1 LRSAIICDAMR
12 SKEAEQVLA
21 RSRQLVEGRQWTV
34 ALETLDEATQLDL
47 EYADAWYEKGKLL
60 HRLGRV
66 EEALEAFERVISINP
81 ENNDGWYNK
90 GVCLTKLGRNE
101 ESLEA
106 FQEASRLNPES
117 SDESRLEGV
126 NLLGILGGDREAL
139 EALEKAA
146 VLGNTDAYVNQQYQY
161 RVDLEFVWDDG
172 VVERMWV
179 KKETPQSI
187 RINSPR
193 YAQCSLIIEASD
205 RISCNYP
212 AKELAGD
219 LAAELASRE
228 DEVRFSVFP
237 KGQVP
242 AYSVRTP
249 PKYAKE
255 VWCDIVV
262 TDHFAYHLKRTIGF
276 DKAIGRQFAEKVI
289 ANFEPF

>member
-1 LRSAIICDAMR
+1 MNENKL
-12 SKEAEQVLA
+12 EQVLA
-21 RSRQLVEGRQWTV
+21 KGRQLIKQRAWVE
-34 ALETLDEATQLDL
+34 AIETFDEAISVDPVCS
-47 EYADAWYEKGKLL
+47 DAWYEKGKVL
-60 HRLGRV
+60 HRLGRI
-66 EEALEAFERVISINP
+66 EEALEAFARVISINP

-117 SDESRLEGV
+117 SDESRLEGI
-126 NLLGILGGDREAL
+126 NFLGILGGDREACEAL
-139 EALEKAA
+139 EALEKVA
-146 VLGNTDAYVNQQYQY
+146 VPGNTDAYVNQQYQY
-161 RVDLEFVWDDG
+161 RVDLEFIWDDG

-179 KKETPQSI
+179 KEETPQSI
-187 RINSPR
+187 MINSPR
-193 YAQCSLIIEASD
+193 YAQCSLTIEARD

-219 LAAELASRE
+219 LAVELTSKE
-228 DEVRFSVFP
+228 GEVRFFVFP

-255 VWCDIVV
+255 IWCDIVV

-276 DKAIGRQFAEKVI
+276 DKVIGRQFAEKVI

>member
-1 LRSAIICDAMR
+1 MSE
-12 SKEAEQVLA
+12 SK
-21 RSRQLVEGRQWTV
+21 
-34 ALETLDEATQLDL
+34 LDEALAKGRQLIRQRAWAEAIEAFD
-47 EYADAWYEKGKLL
+47 EAIAVGQSCSDAWSEKGKLL

-66 EEALEAFERVISINP
+66 EEALETFERVISMNP
-81 ENNDGWYNK
+81 ENNDGWYNN
-90 GVCLTKLGRNE
+90 GMCLTKLGRNE

-106 FQEASRLNPES
+106 FQEARRLNPES
-117 SDESRLEGV
+117 SDASQLEGI
-126 NLLGILGGDREAL
+126 NFLGILGGDREAL
-139 EALEKAA
+139 EALEKVA
-146 VLGNTDAYVNQQYQY
+146 VLGNTHAYVNQQYQY
-161 RVDLEFVWDDG
+161 RVDLEFIWDDG

-179 KKETPQSI
+179 KEETPQSI
-187 RINSPR
+187 IINSPR
-193 YAQCSLIIEASD
+193 YAQCSLTIEARD

-219 LAAELASRE
+219 LAVELASKE
-228 DEVRFSVFP
+228 DEIRFFVFP

-276 DKAIGRQFAEKVI
+276 DKVIGRQFAGKVI